1 MSSAECSL
9 TYRSDVLNID
19 VDCDVEVDNDGCT
32 VIQSIQLSSTSITLV
47 LTLLLCTGVTIW
59 MLVVG
64 IVGCWFL
71 SFWL

>member
-1 MSSAECSL
+1 MSNAECSL

-32 VIQSIQLSSTSITLV
+32 VIQSIQLSSTSTTLV
-47 LTLLLCTGVTIW
+47 LTLLCCTGVTIW

-71 SFWL
+71 SFLL